1 MSTSAALHA
10 VRKFRIKQLND
21 LIPNNRRFGYL
32 PIPAGADPDA
42 IHLRNPFLPVKNPR
56 TGRWLPAPYSRRQQA
71 ELIKSAKAAGVLHLL
86 PPGPKLPPSKL
97 QVAVKEA
104 AEKAAK
110 AKRPQPE
117 VWEAKVGW
125 LGDVKEN
132 KVAAMS
138 RLYAQRKRMFK
149 GHKWERV
156 KTRRL
161 NYKTILLRDMDARIQ
176 RFKAHR
182 KSKRPNPLSIPR
194 QKRVKLPF

>member
-1 MSTSAALHA
+1 MSSTSAALNA

-32 PIPAGADPDA
+32 PIPAAADKDA

-104 AEKAAK
+104 AANKGRQEMW
-110 AKRPQPE
+110 Q
-117 VWEAKVGW
+117 AKVGW
-125 LGDVKEN
+125 LGEVKE
-132 KVAAMS
+132 KKDAGMS
-138 RLYAQRKRMFK
+138 RLYAHRKRMFK

-194 QKRVKLPF
+194 QKRIKLPF